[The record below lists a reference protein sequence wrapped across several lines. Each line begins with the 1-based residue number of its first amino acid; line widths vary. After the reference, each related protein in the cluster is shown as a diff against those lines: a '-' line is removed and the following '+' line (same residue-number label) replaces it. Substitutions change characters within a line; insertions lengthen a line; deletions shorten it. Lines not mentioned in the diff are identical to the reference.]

1 MIPSECGPESNT
13 RNAIWDPSGDAEPV
27 AKRHL
32 SVRCSTAF
40 PVFGSITYVRG
51 LRSCGPWFTSTIRP
65 SDVHDSENGK
75 PGGCGTTASL
85 SRRHVDDDHSR
96 SCELGVGGGIEVGFD
111 IGESFP

>member
-13 RNAIWDPSGDAEPV
+13 RNAIWDPFGDAEPV

-75 PGGCGTTASL
+75 PGGCGTIA
-85 SRRHVDDDHSR
+85 
-96 SCELGVGGGIEVGFD
+96 
-111 IGESFP
+111 SFPVAMSMTITRAVVNSVWVAG